1 VEATLTSKGQL
12 TIPKPIRDQL
22 RLHAGD
28 RLEFLVQESG
38 HVEMIPK
45 RSSMKAL
52 KRTIPPPTTG
62 VTLDDMERAIA
73 TGACGDV
80 RS

>member
-1 VEATLTSKGQL
+1 MEATLTSKGQL

-45 RSSMKAL
+45 RTPMTAL
-52 KRTIPPPTTG
+52 KCTVPPPVTG
-62 VTLDDMERAIA
+62 VTLEDMERAIA
-73 TGACGDV
+73 TGACGNA